1 MYVGSS
7 PSFPHHLPGTNLM
20 QTYRITI
27 AKPDEGRDIW
37 TIMANTPSRAILSA
51 QELIPEAW
59 RIINVQP
66 IGDF

>member
-1 MYVGSS
+1 
-7 PSFPHHLPGTNLM
+7 M